1 MKKGLVMVMVIVLVL
16 GTLVACAQ
24 PAQTPADT
32 GSSSTAGESTGG
44 SDQPATPLSED
55 RGTLNI
61 GVISSISGTGSSIG
75 AGQRKAALMAIDE
88 INANGGVTFGGQTY
102 DFVGIPVDDET
113 QPEVAIRRVNE
124 MKREQNV
131 TLTMGGSLG
140 NISTALNRESVDNS
154 FFFMASNGIP
164 EVFFK
169 EDEHSTTAFCIT
181 IITEF
186 VGRGACSWMIEQA
199 GAKKIAC
206 LMPDYSIGQGTMYG
220 FESMFEELKAEYP
233 DVTYEAVWHP
243 VGTADLSPY
252 IIQCRDMKP
261 DFIFIGSWADDAITA
276 LKQCNEMGIKD
287 QMDILHFWL
296 MDEFAQ
302 GIPAEAIAGVY
313 GQMMW
318 YHDMTGFRDDAVV
331 QETRRLSDMYFNRYG
346 ETMGPY
352 AMSSYY
358 AIYEFKRGLEIGGST
373 DPVDFRNAILSQPQF
388 FTAKG
393 YATWQ
398 EAGIPLYDYSAW
410 IVQGLGVEDREGTV
424 YGRYHDF
431 AKIVYEVPTDR
442 FVPAGRFKS

>member
-1 MKKGLVMVMVIVLVL
+1 MKKRLGIILAIVL
-16 GTLVACAQ
+16 LVGAFAACG
-24 PAQTPADT
+24 QTAPQAPADS
-32 GSSSTAGESTGG
+32 GPAANESTGAEPAPLPD
-44 SDQPATPLSED
+44 SDE
-55 RGTLNI
+55 RGTINI

-102 DFVGIPVDDET
+102 NFVGIPVDDET

-154 FFFMASNGIP
+154 FFFIASNGIP

-169 EDEHSTTAFCIT
+169 EDEHSKTAFCIT

-220 FESMFEELKAEYP
+220 FESMIDELIGQYP
-233 DVTYEAVWHP
+233 DVTYEVVWHP

-252 IIQCRDMKP
+252 IIQCRDFNP
-261 DFIFIGSWADDAITA
+261 DFLFIGSWADDAITA
-276 LKQCNEMGIKD
+276 LKQCHEMGVKD
-287 QMDILHFWL
+287 QTDILHFWL

-318 YHDMTGFRDDAVV
+318 YHDMSGFRDTAVV
-331 QETRRLSDMYFNRYG
+331 DETRRLSDMYFNRYG
-346 ETMGPY
+346 ETIGPY

-358 AIYEFKRGLEIGGST
+358 AINEFKRGLELGGST
-373 DPVDFRNAILSQPQF
+373 DPIDFRNAILSQPQF

-393 YATWQ
+393 NATWQ

-410 IVQGLGVEDREGTV
+410 IVQGLGLEERQGALYGT
-424 YGRYHDF
+424 YHDF